1 MPQTCTICQHPERQD
16 IEADLRAGTTYRDV
30 ARRHAVSKDALSRH
44 RANHMSR
51 HTETGLAAGKEIM
64 ALLDKAATSPTWNA
78 TVLAVREARCYAEEL
93 MVLNLTVPSSR
104 AAE

>member
-78 TVLAVREARCYAEEL
+78 TVLAVREARCYVEEL

>member
-1 MPQTCTICQHPERQD
+1 
-16 IEADLRAGTTYRDV
+16 
-30 ARRHAVSKDALSRH
+30 
-44 RANHMSR
+44 MSR

-78 TVLAVREARCYAEEL
+78 TVLAVREARCYVEEL

>member
-1 MPQTCTICQHPERQD
+1 MPPTCTICQHPERYD
-16 IEADLRAGTTYRDV
+16 IEANLRGGTSYRDISQ
-30 ARRHAVSKDALSRH
+30 RHGVSKDSVARH

-78 TVLAVREARCYAEEL
+78 TVLTIREARRYVEQL
-93 MVLNLTVPSSR
+93 MELNLTVPSSR
-104 AAE
+104 RT